1 MAGEGY
7 TRVVVPLD
15 GSDAALDA
23 VPIGARLARL
33 HDCELW
39 LLTVATPLSPDST
52 IRRILDVGRE
62 VSEVPE
68 SRTTVL
74 YGDDPATEL
83 ARFDREHTDALLCM
97 TTKGRTSLGRAMF
110 GSVTRQV
117 VTGSDQAQV
126 LVGPRCESSDAAPIE
141 ALVVCLDG
149 SKDAESVLRWGE
161 MWNTSTDLALV
172 LVHIVYP
179 LPPPEARIAPSEQQL
194 APFRYLKRVASALR
208 KDGHRVDDLIIQH
221 SDTPEAILDVAA
233 KHPHGLL
240 AVATGHPSPLGE
252 MVVGS
257 TAARLL
263 RSSPIP
269 VLVASRSGAA
279 EPVPLI

>member
-1 MAGEGY
+1 M
-7 TRVVVPLD
+7 
-15 GSDAALDA
+15 DA

-33 HDCELW
+33 HGCELW
-39 LLTVATPLSPDST
+39 LLTVATPLITDDAVQQ
-52 IRRILDVGRE
+52 ILAAGRRL
-62 VSEVPE
+62 SEVPE
-68 SRTTVL
+68 SQATVL

-126 LVGPRCESSDAAPIE
+126 LVGPRCESSDTAPLG

-149 SKDAESVLRWGE
+149 SKDAESILRWAE
-161 MWNTSTDLALV
+161 LWNAATDLSLV

-179 LPPPEARIAPSEQQL
+179 LPPPEARIALSAQQL
-194 APFRYLKRVASALR
+194 APFRYLKRVASALK
-208 KDGHRVDDLIIQH
+208 KDGYRVSDLIIEH
-221 SDTPEAILDVAA
+221 TDTPEAILDIAS
-233 KHPHGLL
+233 KHPHGML
-240 AVATGHPSPLGE
+240 AVATGHPTPLGE

-269 VLVASRSGAA
+269 VLIASRAGAA